1 MKKLASSAASRIS
14 GALRPWTAAAYERT
28 FKMFLA
34 FVIFCKFQ
42 DCTTETTIVLYLEF
56 LIQNGLSAVS
66 LHNALSVLQ
75 HYFALYSW
83 NVANL
88 SSRKVVLMCKSAK
101 NNLPLKPKVRGI
113 FTVDML
119 ERLLH
124 LTSDLPNAETFKA
137 LFLFAFYGFF
147 RLASLAPPSL
157 STFDPTRYP
166 LVKDIIWASQGMQ
179 YIQKTAKN
187 MQSASEYRLVQ
198 LPRLSN
204 VQLCPVVA
212 VQTMIKRMALSQS
225 DPLFM
230 IKISTGKQ
238 HLTAHVARK
247 VLKSLVIKMDLN
259 PRDFGFHTFRRSGAS
274 WAFSRGVPL
283 EKIKIHG
290 HWHSEAV
297 WSYLPTTFCT
307 SSAVTSAFQKFLF

>member
-1 MKKLASSAASRIS
+1 MRKLASSAASRIS
-14 GALRPWTAAAYERT
+14 GALRPRTAAAYERT

-34 FVIFCKFQ
+34 FVIFCKLQ

-101 NNLPLKPKVRGI
+101 NNLPLKPKVKGI

-119 ERLLH
+119 ERLVH

-147 RLASLAPPSL
+147 RLASLAPLHCQPLKRHVIPWLRISSGLLRVCNTSKKQPKICSL
-157 STFDPTRYP
+157 HLSIDWFSCHVCRMRSY
-166 LVKDIIWASQGMQ
+166 
-179 YIQKTAKN
+179 
-187 MQSASEYRLVQ
+187 VQ
-198 LPRLSN
+198 
-204 VQLCPVVA
+204 
-212 VQTMIKRMALSQS
+212 
-225 DPLFM
+225 
-230 IKISTGKQ
+230 
-238 HLTAHVARK
+238 
-247 VLKSLVIKMDLN
+247 
-259 PRDFGFHTFRRSGAS
+259 
-274 WAFSRGVPL
+274 
-283 EKIKIHG
+283 
-290 HWHSEAV
+290 
-297 WSYLPTTFCT
+297 
-307 SSAVTSAFQKFLF
+307 